1 MRILLVNHGTAGEWG
16 GGDGVQMRE
25 TGTRLHRR
33 GHEVV
38 AVNAD
43 RPEVQGFDIVHVF
56 NCRIETSFQQQ
67 IACCKD
73 AGVPVVVSPIWISL
87 ARALWGSRGTVAVLN
102 QAVAEGEQKAA
113 NVLKQLKEREL
124 QVQLPQGVANAEGSG
139 DCWPIQRQ
147 ALRDLLKQVDGLLP
161 NSFLELQSLRNDL
174 QWDGDCFE
182 IAHYGVDPKLF
193 LDADPEPF
201 RQQTG
206 IHHPFVMQA
215 GRIEP
220 SKNQAMLCWAL
231 KETELPIVLIGV
243 VSIGPHMQS
252 SAKKLAVIGSR
263 SLTIYRRTCSPQPAA
278 AVHTLPSWMETCGL
292 VSLEAA
298 LCGTP
303 LVGSLFGH
311 ELEYLEGDAWTCD
324 PGDPNSI
331 RRAVEAAWTG
341 GRHHAK
347 PVAMKR
353 KVLERFN
360 WEQTVDAT
368 ERLYQRVLSNR
379 KT

>member
-16 GGDGVQMRE
+16 GGDSVQMRE

-147 ALRDLLKQVDGLLP
+147 AMRDLLKQVDGLLP

-193 LDADPEPF
+193 LDADPEPLGNK
-201 RQQTG
+201 QGYTT
-206 IHHPFVMQA
+206 HL
-215 GRIEP
+215 
-220 SKNQAMLCWAL
+220 SC
-231 KETELPIVLIGV
+231 
-243 VSIGPHMQS
+243 
-252 SAKKLAVIGSR
+252 
-263 SLTIYRRTCSPQPAA
+263 
-278 AVHTLPSWMETCGL
+278 
-292 VSLEAA
+292 
-298 LCGTP
+298 
-303 LVGSLFGH
+303 
-311 ELEYLEGDAWTCD
+311 
-324 PGDPNSI
+324 
-331 RRAVEAAWTG
+331 
-341 GRHHAK
+341 
-347 PVAMKR
+347 
-353 KVLERFN
+353 
-360 WEQTVDAT
+360 
-368 ERLYQRVLSNR
+368 RLGESNR
-379 KT
+379 PKIKQCCAGHSKRLNCPSCL